1 MKKKTDHRFMLRAV
15 GFTGGVLLLV
25 LATFAADRPRE
36 GEMLK
41 AEALAVPEMYV
52 QKRMAGEKDAP
63 SDTLRRRGLTEE
75 EVRATC
81 FSCHEINEE
90 GYVGEDPNHPLNQI
104 PLRDRNVWEVE
115 LNLPIACGM
124 CHTVVEPTSIPQR
137 RWSDVIEHMQG
148 IFEKREWPV
157 TYEDDQWLDI
167 LHFYATG
174 SKTFSDI
181 PDDPPPSGLRFT
193 VSGMG
198 RIPPASIYPMVGNV
212 NVVDLDQNNQPDVLA
227 TDFLLGSLVW
237 IHRVDTAWVEETLAY
252 TPTPAKAE
260 TCDYNGDGHL
270 DILLACIGN
279 ASPTDDLVG
288 SVLLLTNDGSLKFRA
303 DTILTDVGR
312 LADARPVD
320 FDNDGDMDVVV
331 AVFGFLTVGEIGWLE
346 QDDEGRFEYHSIIK
360 KAGGIH
366 VIPTNLNDD
375 DRMDFIGLIA
385 QEHEEIIGFVNKGDG
400 KFEQHLIYK
409 AFTPA
414 FGFSGI
420 ELVDLDEDGDLDII
434 ATNGDAIDLPGV
446 MVLPYHGIQWLE
458 NKGNLEYEPH
468 PLLSYYGA
476 YRAVPGDMDGDGDLD
491 ILAVSLFNQW
501 VNPTRMSA
509 IWLEND
515 GALNFTP
522 HGIGV
527 EVSSLIS
534 VDIGDMDMDGDLD
547 FVTAGMHVMKDPH
560 KRIGRINLWTNEGPM
575 E

>member
-1 MKKKTDHRFMLRAV
+1 
-15 GFTGGVLLLV
+15 
-25 LATFAADRPRE
+25 
-36 GEMLK
+36 
-41 AEALAVPEMYV
+41 
-52 QKRMAGEKDAP
+52 
-63 SDTLRRRGLTEE
+63 
-75 EVRATC
+75 
-81 FSCHEINEE
+81 
-90 GYVGEDPNHPLNQI
+90 
-104 PLRDRNVWEVE
+104 
-115 LNLPIACGM
+115 
-124 CHTVVEPTSIPQR
+124 
-137 RWSDVIEHMQG
+137 
-148 IFEKREWPV
+148 
-157 TYEDDQWLDI
+157 
-167 LHFYATG
+167 
-174 SKTFSDI
+174 
-181 PDDPPPSGLRFT
+181 
-193 VSGMG
+193 
-198 RIPPASIYPMVGNV
+198 IPPARIYPMVGNV
-212 NVVDLDQNNQPDVLA
+212 NVVDLDQNGEPDVLA

-252 TPTPAKAE
+252 TPTPAKTE

-279 ASPTDDLVG
+279 SAPTDDLVG

-303 DTILTDVGR
+303 DTILSDMGR

-331 AVFGFLTVGEIGWLE
+331 AVFGFLNVGEIGWLE
-346 QDDEGRFEYHSIIK
+346 QDNEGRFEYHSIIK

-385 QEHEEIIGFVNKGDG
+385 QEHEEIIGFVNKGEG
-400 KFEQHLIYK
+400 KFDQHLIYK

-420 ELVDLDEDGDLDII
+420 ELVDLDEDGDLDIL
-434 ATNGDAIDLPGV
+434 ATNGDAIDIPGV

-458 NKGNLEYEPH
+458 NKGDLEYEPH

-476 YRAVPGDMDGDGDLD
+476 YRAIPGDMDGDGDLD

-501 VNPTRMSA
+501 ANPSRMSA

-515 GALNFTP
+515 GALNFAP

-547 FVTAGMHVMKDPH
+547 FVTAGMHVIKDPL
-560 KRIGRINLWTNEGPM
+560 KRIGRINLWTNEGPI
-575 E
+575 EK